1 MSLSDG
7 DTKETVGRARKSEV
21 IRSNNATVSGAGE
34 HGPTCDRCG
43 DHLTVERKHLHS
55 ESKSLSGTAP
65 VVSGGEGQSF
75 PMRGTKHHLPRR
87 NEGFSRLHRI
97 LVPVS
102 QHNIEPPHQRTIC
115 CHQCAGSEPH
125 AVPTLWPGWTI
136 ATLSVHL
143 PLLMPMLMVKQA
155 ASSPGRHSTMTCL
168 HLPTWFPHHR
178 QGNKYREPG
187 PAMPENP
194 SN

>member
-87 NEGFSRLHRI
+87 NEGFSRLHG
-97 LVPVS
+97 PCFTT
-102 QHNIEPPHQRTIC
+102 QHRT
-115 CHQCAGSEPH
+115 
-125 AVPTLWPGWTI
+125 
-136 ATLSVHL
+136 
-143 PLLMPMLMVKQA
+143 
-155 ASSPGRHSTMTCL
+155 SSPAYNLLSPVRRFRTSCCPHSMAWVDDRYTQCPPPSAHAHAHGQASRVL
-168 HLPTWFPHHR
+168 S
-178 QGNKYREPG
+178 RE
-187 PAMPENP
+187 A
-194 SN
+194 